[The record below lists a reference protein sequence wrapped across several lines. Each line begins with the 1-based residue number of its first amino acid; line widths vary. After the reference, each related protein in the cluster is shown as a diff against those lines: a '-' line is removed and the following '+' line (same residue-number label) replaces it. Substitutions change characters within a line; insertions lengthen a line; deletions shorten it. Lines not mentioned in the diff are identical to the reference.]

1 MINRTEI
8 DSCCGYFSFLAMERQ
23 TIGPRVR
30 RIEMYQLQGPS
41 CSYDYI
47 QSDLPQPEV
56 AAHSFTQHYL
66 AGSLLPWELFQQYI
80 RYSNCCYNCVI
91 FGLAI
96 SLSLLFSDEPV
107 TEAYSVL
114 GFPLGRSKRRS
125 GKCMTPSLCM
135 CVLHLHS
142 MIVHL
147 PFFFFCESVHLPLL
161 CAACLP
167 VFSQRI
173 PFAGHAPNTFI
184 FHILAFRRNLNVNMT
199 IRAKF
204 VKYAYITVKC
214 AIIAPLCCI
223 QVTSIS

>member
-1 MINRTEI
+1 MPLQFLFMLLAEINF
-8 DSCCGYFSFLAMERQ
+8 CL
-23 TIGPRVR
+23 V
-30 RIEMYQLQGPS
+30 
-41 CSYDYI
+41 
-47 QSDLPQPEV
+47 
-56 AAHSFTQHYL
+56 
-66 AGSLLPWELFQQYI
+66 
-80 RYSNCCYNCVI
+80 
-91 FGLAI
+91 
-96 SLSLLFSDEPV
+96 FSDEPV

-125 GKCMTPSLCM
+125 GKCMLPSLCL

-142 MIVHL
+142 MI
-147 PFFFFCESVHLPLL
+147 VHLPLL